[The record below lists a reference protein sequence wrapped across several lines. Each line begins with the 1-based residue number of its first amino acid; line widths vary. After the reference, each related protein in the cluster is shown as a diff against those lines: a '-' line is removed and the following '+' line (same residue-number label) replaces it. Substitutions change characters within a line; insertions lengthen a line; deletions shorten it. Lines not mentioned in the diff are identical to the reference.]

1 MPYNLKIDVSAS
13 VPATMAGG
21 REQWITA
28 WVFTPSLDVSR
39 EPVPIVACFPG
50 ATYDKRY
57 FHMRIEGRA
66 DYSMAEF
73 LAAHLET
80 KQQQARELGI
90 QDEKLDA
97 WTAALYNGGSV
108 NVKRMRAGLI
118 GSLKETQKYMK
129 AVPARTAK
137 LEKALG

>member
-1 MPYNLKIDVSAS
+1 MRDPCN
-13 VPATMAGG
+13 
-21 REQWITA
+21 A
-28 WVFTPSLDVSR
+28 WDS
-39 EPVPIVACFPG
+39 G
-50 ATYDKRY
+50 AEIKLIAQ
-57 FHMRIEGRA
+57 F
-66 DYSMAEF
+66 
-73 LAAHLET
+73 
-80 KQQQARELGI
+80 QQQARELGI